1 MLSIGKVS
9 TGAAAGTYYEE
20 RDDYYHQDRSPSQWQ
35 GEGAT
40 RLGLSGEVD
49 AKRFQDLLN
58 GMLPEGGLLHNGAEG
73 RRGGTD
79 LTFSAP
85 KSVSMQA
92 LIGGDTR
99 LIDAHE
105 RAVSRALVHAEAMAT
120 CRVTEAGVTR
130 SEATGNLV
138 VASFRHNLSRA
149 TDPQLHTHAVVV
161 NATQRQDGQW
171 RAVEHRA
178 FYQEQKLLG
187 ALYRSELARE
197 VQGLGYDVRLT
208 NADGRF
214 ELGHITDRQVEAF
227 STRSH
232 AIEVALAAQG
242 KSRGEAS
249 ARYKEVAALAT
260 REGKGEIDRA
270 ALREDWQDKSQ
281 VLGIDYSPARESSRS
296 ASVLTPEAR
305 NAAAREAVAFAV
317 AHHTERQSV
326 VTQAQLVRSAL
337 EQGTGRTDL
346 TAIQAEITRLSQ
358 RGELVQAGERFTTEA
373 AQQREREVLA
383 VEVRGRGAVTPIL
396 REVPAA
402 EALARTNLNNSQRSA
417 AHLVVTTD
425 ARVVAVQ
432 GVAGTGKTTMLQEA
446 KTLAEQNGYRVIG
459 VAPSAAAARE
469 LEKAGIPS
477 QTIAA
482 FTQRDNARLN
492 SKTVL
497 VMDEAGMVA
506 SRDMQSVLQRVEAS
520 GARVVLVGDVQQL
533 KAVEAGKPFAQL
545 QEAGMARVEMG
556 EIQRQQNAELK
567 AAVALAAQGEIGRSL
582 DLLNRRVL
590 EIDSHRERYQ
600 AIARDYAGRPAEERA
615 GTLILAG
622 TRSARS
628 AINEQVRG
636 ELGLAG
642 QGVVV
647 STLERKDLTAAQAR
661 SSLAYQAGD
670 VIQAQK
676 PYASLGLDRGD
687 LARVVATAPGR
698 VTLERTDG
706 QQVDWRPTVQPN
718 MTAYRAQERE
728 LAVGDLVRV
737 TANDHGRGLVNGERA
752 TVSDLDA
759 ERQTLTLIKADG
771 SQVTLDASRSLHLDH
786 GYASTVHAA
795 QGQTADRVLIEAD
808 TRSATANESSYYVAI
823 SRARDEVKLYT
834 DDKQALPDS
843 MSRADQKSAA
853 LELATF
859 ERGGSHEYA

>member
-9 TGAAAGTYYEE
+9 TGAAAGAYYEE
-20 RDDYYHQDRSPSQWQ
+20 ADDYYHQDRSPSQWQ
-35 GEGAT
+35 GEGAA

-58 GMLPEGGLLHNGAEG
+58 GKLPDGSQLHNAAEG

-85 KSVSMQA
+85 KSVSLQA
-92 LIGGDTR
+92 LVGEDTR

-105 RAVSRALVHAEAMAT
+105 RAVSRALAHAETMAT

-130 SEATGNLV
+130 PEATGNLV
-138 VASFRHNLSRA
+138 VASFRHDLSRA
-149 TDPQLHTHAVVV
+149 TDPQLHTHAVAV
-161 NATQRQDGQW
+161 NATQREDGQW
-171 RAVEHRA
+171 RAVEHRV

-208 NADGRF
+208 HADGRF
-214 ELGHITDRQVEAF
+214 ELAHITDRQVEAF
-227 STRSH
+227 STRSQ
-232 AIEVALAAQG
+232 AIAAALAAQG
-242 KSRGEAS
+242 KTREEAT
-249 ARYKEVAALAT
+249 ARDKEVAALAT
-260 REGKGEIDRA
+260 REGKGEVDRA
-270 ALREDWQDKSQ
+270 ALRAGWQDKSQ
-281 VLGIDYSPARESSRS
+281 ALGIDFTAQRER
-296 ASVLTPEAR
+296 AAQPLITEAR
-305 NAAAREAVAFAV
+305 DAAAREAVAFAV

-326 VTQAQLVRSAL
+326 VTQAQLVRAAL

-346 TAIQAEITRLSQ
+346 AAIQGEISRLSQ
-358 RGELVQAGERFTTEA
+358 RGELIQAGERFTTEA

-383 VEVRGRGAVTPIL
+383 VEARGRGAVTPMM
-396 REVPAA
+396 RAVPAA
-402 EALARTNLNNSQRSA
+402 EALARTGLNDSQRSA

-446 KTLAEQNGYRVIG
+446 KTLAEQNGYRVMGI
-459 VAPSAAAARE
+459 APSAAAARE

-482 FTQRDNARLN
+482 FTQRETSGLG

-506 SRDMQSVLQRVEAS
+506 SRDMQAVLQRVEAA

-567 AAVALAAQGEIGRSL
+567 AAVALAAQGEVGRSL
-582 DLLNRRVL
+582 DLLNRRVV

-600 AIARDYAGRPAEERA
+600 AIARDYASRPAEERA

-622 TRSARS
+622 THSARS

-647 STLERKDLTAAQAR
+647 NTLERKDLTAAQAK

-676 PYASLGLDRGD
+676 PYASLGLERGD
-687 LARVVATAPGR
+687 LARVVETAPGR
-698 VTLERTDG
+698 VTLERADG
-706 QQVDWRPTVQPN
+706 QQVDWRPAVQSN
-718 MTAYRAQERE
+718 MTAYRAQDRE
-728 LAVGDLVRV
+728 LAVGDVVRV

-752 TVSDLDA
+752 TVSGLDA
-759 ERQTLTLIKADG
+759 ERQTLTLSKADG
-771 SQVTLDASRSLHLDH
+771 SQVTLDAGRSLHLDH

-823 SRARDEVKLYT
+823 SRAREEVKLYT
-834 DDKQALPDS
+834 DDKASLPASMAREDS
-843 MSRADQKSAA
+843 KSAA
-853 LELATF
+853 LEVTREGVSL
-859 ERGGSHEYA
+859 ER